1 MKKLSLYGLLIV
13 FSLGCTK
20 DDSSFSAGEVYN
32 SGKGGSTAKFTIS
45 QDVLYVVN
53 PRTLKAFDIST
64 PSAPRQVS
72 ETLLGTDI
80 ETIFPKGNHLFIGA
94 QSGMHIYDISNK
106 YNPQFVSTY
115 THVVSCDP
123 VVAHE
128 DYAFVT
134 LRNGTSGPCRRGI
147 NSLDVLDISNPAQ
160 PKVVA
165 RYPMTQPRGLG
176 IDANWNLFV
185 CDGKLKH
192 LDATNPRSVIAKNVY
207 DAEEPLDVIPVGDRL
222 LLIAK
227 DGLYQ
232 YKIENNQLVLL
243 SKISVG

>member
-1 MKKLSLYGLLIV
+1 MKKLSLYLLLIV
-13 FSLGCTK
+13 LSLGCSK
-20 DDSSFSAGEVYN
+20 DDVGFSTNEVVN

-64 PSAPRQVS
+64 PSAPKQVS
-72 ETLLGTDI
+72 ETLIGSDI
-80 ETIFPKGNHLFIGA
+80 ETIFPKGNHLFIGS
-94 QSGMHIYDISNK
+94 QSGMHIYDITNK
-106 YNPQFVSTY
+106 FNPQFVSTY

-134 LRNGTSGPCRRGI
+134 LRNGSTGPCRRGI
-147 NSLDVLDISNPAQ
+147 NSLDILDISNPAQ
-160 PKVVA
+160 PRVVG
-165 RYPMTQPRGLG
+165 RHNMTQPRGLG

-192 LDATNPRSVIAKNVY
+192 Y
-207 DAEEPLDVIPVGDRL
+207 DAGNPLSIQLKGIYDAQDAMDVIPVNDRL

-232 YKIENNQLVLL
+232 YKIENGQLTLL